1 VESSDRR
8 SALESARGLEKR
20 GQLEAA
26 ARAFARLGEV
36 EEASRLLVQLKRHGE
51 AADLVLGHVGLTPA
65 TAAGASGDKRR
76 MALKAGVYL
85 TQAGRREDAIAL
97 FLALGEPQRAAQVLE
112 RAGDALGAAQLLRRG
127 KRTPSGRWRSGSADS
142 TASKL
147 EAAGQKEA
155 ALQAFI
161 REGRPGEAA
170 RLALALGR
178 PVDAAEL
185 FADGGLPYEA
195 AKAFLGAGKRREAL
209 GALVRVPQESPM
221 YRSAVA
227 QAVELA
233 TALNVLEIHFEHFLT
248 AFIASGPAD
257 DKELGVFY
265 NLGRHY
271 ARRGFIENADEVYR
285 KILARDPDFRDTVE
299 QLRGLEELRRRERDR
314 FAEALQGEGS
324 WPPQELPDLPDLP
337 DLPRRPAS
345 AQTSGGTRILSG
357 PPAAEAPPQQ
367 PPTSSVPVP
376 APPPAPTP
384 DPDSAAPE
392 SEARFEP
399 GMTLARRYRLEAVI
413 GEGGMATVFKAHD
426 LELEEQVALKI
437 FRQPLT
443 DDDSLARFRQEIKL
457 SRQLQQPN
465 VTRVYDLGV
474 SGGHRYLTMEL
485 LVGETLESRLRRPL
499 RLDEGLEYLIQSC
512 AGLQAAHDRGIIHR
526 DVKPD
531 NLFITGGG
539 VVKVMDFGIAKQQS
553 SQGMTVMGTIA
564 GTPEYMSPE
573 QVNNFTNVTAATDL
587 YSLGVIAFRVATG
600 HLPFVHDE
608 LVPLLMMQVQEPP
621 PRPREVNPAVPEAL
635 EATILR
641 LLAKD
646 PRQRFESCRALAAEL
661 QAIKESL

>member
-1 VESSDRR
+1 MESSDRR
-8 SALESARGLEKR
+8 SALESARGLEQR

-36 EEASRLLVQLKRHGE
+36 EEAARLLVQLKRHGE

-65 TAAGASGDKRR
+65 TAAGASGEKRR
-76 MALKAGVYL
+76 LALKAGVYL

-97 FLALGEPQRAAQVLE
+97 FLAIGEPQRAAQVLE

-127 KRTPSGRWRSGSADS
+127 KRTPSGRWRSGAADS

-195 AKAFLGAGKRREAL
+195 AKAFLHAGKRREAL
-209 GALVRVPQESPM
+209 GALVRVPQQSPM

-248 AFIASGPAD
+248 AFIASGPED

-265 NLGRHY
+265 SLGRHY

-285 KILARDPDFRDTVE
+285 KILARDPGFRDTVE
-299 QLRGLEELRRRERDR
+299 QLKRLDELRHRERDR
-314 FAEALQGEGS
+314 LAEALQGEGS

-337 DLPRRPAS
+337 TREPAG
-345 AQTSGGTRILSG
+345 QTSGGTRILSG
-357 PPAAEAPPQQ
+357 PPGSAEAPPRG
-367 PPTSSVPVP
+367 PERS
-376 APPPAPTP
+376 PPPAV
-384 DPDSAAPE
+384 APE
-392 SEARFEP
+392 PDVAPAEDEARFEP
-399 GMTLARRYRLEAVI
+399 GMTLARRYRLEEVI
-413 GEGGMATVFKAHD
+413 GEGGMATVFKALD
-426 LELEEQVALKI
+426 LELEEQVAIKV

-499 RLDEGLEYLIQSC
+499 RLDEGLDYLIQSC
-512 AGLQAAHDRGIIHR
+512 AGLQAAHDHGIIHR

-539 VVKVMDFGIAKQQS
+539 LVKVMDFGIAKQQS

-573 QVNNFTNVTAATDL
+573 QVNNFTNVTAATDI

-600 HLPFVHDE
+600 HLPFMHDE

-621 PRPREVNPAVPEAL
+621 PRPRDVNPAVPETL
-635 EATILR
+635 EAAILR

-646 PRQRFESCRALAAEL
+646 PSRRFGSCRALALEL